1 MPTVKDLREEAK
13 RYGLRGYS
21 TLRKPAL
28 IQLIG
33 DHVLNQQLAQVRAP
47 VLRQNIPAIQAV
59 NNLLDEPIP
68 VETTRRLPI
77 PMAPHPPIQRI
88 IAPIRRHKLEKRKAV
103 LQQFDPYQLRVLDK
117 GKDLNRHK
125 IPLAIEENLRD
136 PPQYILVKE
145 TRQLRDYGAVLPVGH
160 RLELDAATFLSGMK
174 QNTTITLQ
182 HELGRQNGLKFEQIL
197 TVELE
202 KEKLSVDQI
211 FRIFEGGVHDAA
223 SDIIT
228 AVAYLKSGQK
238 PLLHAGEI
246 EASLGE
252 PRHTS
257 WKSSKIGLITVL
269 GGT

>member
-1 MPTVKDLREEAK
+1 
-13 RYGLRGYS
+13 
-21 TLRKPAL
+21 
-28 IQLIG
+28 
-33 DHVLNQQLAQVRAP
+33 
-47 VLRQNIPAIQAV
+47 
-59 NNLLDEPIP
+59 
-68 VETTRRLPI
+68 
-77 PMAPHPPIQRI
+77 
-88 IAPIRRHKLEKRKAV
+88 
-103 LQQFDPYQLRVLDK
+103 VLDK

-246 EASLGE
+246 EASLGGAAAHILE
-252 PRHTS
+252 ELENWTNNGSGWNLKRCIALDLQVTS
-257 WKSSKIGLITVL
+257 PCVL
-269 GGT
+269 EGTF